1 MGLVERKVEHDD
13 DDRRPGPAPVAP
25 HPGDAVGEADDNDD
39 DDDGAAIVDG
49 DENEAI
55 PDDVPAA
62 EEEEVGESKDEL
74 EEYEIVPTDELACL
88 IKEGQYDEAVV
99 HHEDLERQNKEEK
112 E

>member
-1 MGLVERKVEHDD
+1 LGLVERKVEHDD

-62 EEEEVGESKDEL
+62 EEEVGESKDEL
-74 EEYEIVPTDELACL
+74 EEDEIVPTDELVRL
-88 IKEGQYDEAVV
+88 IKGRQYEEAVV
-99 HHEDLERQNKEEK
+99 HHEDLERRNKEEK